1 MQTAYETVFILDTT
15 YTEEQITATID
26 KYSGVIARGNGV
38 VDDVDRLEPRRL
50 AYVIKGRREGLYV
63 VLNFTSEPAAKDE
76 LDRIFRISD
85 DVLRYIIVKQDKK
98 ADHTPSRT
106 RAAETDRRDREY
118 AARIAANPPPV
129 AAPVEQPTVTDLGA
143 NTETTDAP
151 PMPDPAVVVDETPT
165 TVTDT
170 PDGTE
175 TSAEAAEE
183 IREGAGSPA

>member
-1 MQTAYETVFILDTT
+1 MQTAYETVFILDTAN
-15 YTEEQITATID
+15 TEEQINATIE

-50 AYVIKGRREGLYV
+50 AYEIKKRREGLYV

-98 ADHTPSRT
+98 ADHFPSRT
-106 RAAETDRRDREY
+106 RASETERRDREY
-118 AARIAANPPPV
+118 AARIAANPPP
-129 AAPVEQPTVTDLGA
+129 AAPTEEPTVTDLGA
-143 NTETTDAP
+143 NTDAP
-151 PMPDPAVVVDETPT
+151 PMPDPAVEVDETPT
-165 TVTDT
+165 TATDT

-175 TSAEAAEE
+175 TSAEASEE
-183 IREGAGSPA
+183 TGEGAGSPA

>member
-26 KYSGVIARGNGV
+26 KYSGVITRGEGV

-50 AYVIKGRREGLYV
+50 AYEIKGRREGLYV

-98 ADHTPSRT
+98 ADHAPSRT
-106 RAAETDRRDREY
+106 RAAETERRDREY
-118 AARIAANPPPV
+118 AARIAANPPPPV
-129 AAPVEQPTVTDLGA
+129 AAPTEQPTVTDLGA
-143 NTETTDAP
+143 GADAP
-151 PMPDPAVVVDETPT
+151 AQPDPAVAADETPT
-165 TVTDT
+165 VVTDT
-170 PDGTE
+170 PEGTE
-175 TSAEAAEE
+175 TSADDAEE
-183 IREGAGSPA
+183 IRESAGSPA

>member
-129 AAPVEQPTVTDLGA
+129 AAPTEQPTVTDLGA
-143 NTETTDAP
+143 APETADAP
-151 PMPDPAVVVDETPT
+151 PMPDPAVVVDDTPT
-165 TVTDT
+165 TATDT
-170 PDGTE
+170 PEGTE

-183 IREGAGSPA
+183 IRESAGSPA